1 MVGETAGVLVA
12 VPRYCLA
19 VVGDAPRSDRA
30 LGVGGAVAS
39 AIAWG
44 ASGVIAKAID
54 MGGLAVVTYR
64 FWLSTVAFFA
74 FMALTKRLPSRA
86 SFVAATPGGLALA
99 ADVALFF
106 SAVKLTTVA
115 NATVLAAMQ
124 PLLMMYLGTKL
135 LGERVRQT
143 QVVWSVVA
151 LAGVGFLVF
160 GSSGLE
166 QWNPY
171 GDMLAIAALVA
182 WTGYMFFSK
191 SSQGSVTPLEYTAIT
206 GLITAMVCTVLA
218 LLFGQ
223 DLSWPTG
230 RSWTLLIVMA
240 FGSGLCAHLLMNW
253 ALTRIPVWL
262 GSTTTL
268 IIPTAAT
275 ALAWLWLDEP
285 VTAIQIGGIIITLI
299 AVAAI
304 TSSRQR
310 EPADTSGETTTETSD
325 AGSTSP

>member
-1 MVGETAGVLVA
+1 MTVGGPVAGGRWA
-12 VPRYCLA
+12 GSGYCLLVTA
-19 VVGDAPRSDRA
+19 EVAKTDRT
-30 LGVGGAVAS
+30 LGIGGALVS

-54 MGGLAVVTYR
+54 MGGLAVVSYR
-64 FWLSTVAFFA
+64 FWLSTVAFFG
-74 FMALTKRLPSRA
+74 FMAISGRLPSRA
-86 SFVAATPGGLALA
+86 TFKAATPGGLALA

-135 LGERVRQT
+135 LGERVGRGK
-143 QVVWSVVA
+143 VGWSVIA
-151 LAGVGFLVF
+151 LVGVGLLVF

-166 QWNPY
+166 QWNPL
-171 GDMLAIAALVA
+171 GDLFAIGALIA

-191 SSQGSVTPLEYTAIT
+191 STQGSVTPLEYTAIT
-206 GLITAMVCTVLA
+206 GLISAVVCTVLA
-218 LLFGQ
+218 LMFGQ
-223 DLSWPTG
+223 DLSWPTA
-230 RSWTLLIVMA
+230 RSWLLLSVMA

-262 GSTTTL
+262 GSATTL

-275 ALAWLWLDEP
+275 GMAWLWLGESITDIQMAGIL
-285 VTAIQIGGIIITLI
+285 VTLV

-304 TSSRQR
+304 TLSRGSRTVDADAQNADGVGS
-310 EPADTSGETTTETSD
+310 PAT
-325 AGSTSP
+325 

>member
-1 MVGETAGVLVA
+1 M
-12 VPRYCLA
+12 
-19 VVGDAPRSDRA
+19 
-30 LGVGGAVAS
+30 
-39 AIAWG
+39 AWG

-64 FWLSTVAFFA
+64 FWLSTVAFFT

-86 SFVAATPGGLALA
+86 SFMAATPGGLALA

-135 LGERVRQT
+135 LGERVMRT
-143 QVVWSVVA
+143 QIVWSVIA
-151 LAGVGFLVF
+151 LVGVGFLVF
-160 GSSGLE
+160 GSSGLD

-171 GDMLAIAALVA
+171 GDLLSIAALVA

-206 GLITAMVCTVLA
+206 GLITAVVCTVLA
-218 LLFGQ
+218 LIFGQ
-223 DLSWPTG
+223 DLSWPTAT
-230 RSWTLLIVMA
+230 SWMLLLVMA

-275 ALAWLWLDEP
+275 AMAWLWLDEP
-285 VTAIQIGGIIITLI
+285 VTAIQIGGIAITLM

-304 TSSRQR
+304 TRSRASDR
-310 EPADTSGETTTETSD
+310 SDEGPADSRSSDEESSEAAPLPAAEKASD
-325 AGSTSP
+325 AGSINP